1 MAKKSD
7 KIKYQVEFRLD
18 DFDRFRNSYPNFR
31 YNYSTFK
38 EWAEATMD
46 YMLASCSDLE
56 GMEVTVKKAS

>member
-7 KIKYQVEFRLD
+7 KVKYQVEFRLD
-18 DFDRFRNSYPNFR
+18 DFGKFRDSYPSFR
-31 YNYSTFK
+31 YNYTSFK

>member
-46 YMLASCSDLE
+46 YVLASCSDLE
-56 GMEVTVKKAS
+56 GMELTVKKVS

>member
-1 MAKKSD
+1 MIRKTN

-18 DFDRFRNSYPNFR
+18 DFEKFKASYPNFR
-31 YNYSTFK
+31 YNYSTFR

-46 YMLASCSDLE
+46 YMIASCSDLE